1 MHSVV
6 FNFWKENAGMLSPHL
21 TLQLGQENL
30 EAMTCFNEPNER
42 ENAGRKKFKNLK
54 NLPGHILSA
63 IFVP

>member
-1 MHSVV
+1 MCSVV
-6 FNFWKENAGMLSPHL
+6 FNFWNENAGMISPLL

-30 EAMTCFNEPNER
+30 AAMTCWNEPNER
-42 ENAGRKKFKNLK
+42 ENAGRKKFKTLK